1 MMLTITIPQAITLAV
16 LIGVVIA
23 LILDRGRPEIVAL
36 SGAAILLL
44 AGAIRPREVQSAFA
58 STAIIALASLLVISY
73 AMERSGLLD
82 LAVRGGVWLG
92 RKAGTIGLWVVL
104 MACGAVSALIVYRMG
119 PYRYMDFVGFGLP
132 LNQLTW
138 AIGSIA
144 IPV

>member
-1 MMLTITIPQAITLAV
+1 M
-16 LIGVVIA
+16 IA

-44 AGAIRPREVQSAFA
+44 TGAIRPRDVQSAFA
-58 STAIIALASLLVISY
+58 SPTIIALASLLVISY

-104 MACGAVSALIVYRMG
+104 WRAEPSR
-119 PYRYMDFVGFGLP
+119 P
-132 LNQLTW
+132 
-138 AIGSIA
+138 
-144 IPV
+144 